1 MCVMKNPTGS
11 TTWSDN
17 DVCYYNF
24 PVDNGYDFFILFI
37 CFLIA
42 WWFVLNI

>member
-1 MCVMKNPTGS
+1 MSIMKNPTGS
-11 TTWSDN
+11 TIWCDN
-17 DVCYYNF
+17 DVCYESF
-24 PVDNGYDFFILFI
+24 PVYNGYDCFVLFI

>member
-1 MCVMKNPTGS
+1 MSVMKNPTGS
-11 TTWSDN
+11 TDI
-17 DVCYYNF
+17 CYDTF
-24 PVDNGYDFFILFI
+24 PVDNGYDYFVLFI

>member
-1 MCVMKNPTGS
+1 MSIMKNPTGS
-11 TTWSDN
+11 TGYNNEFGYDN
-17 DVCYYNF
+17 F
-24 PVDNGYDFFILFI
+24 SVDNGYDFFILFI